1 MTKCIV
7 CAKRTIASVALT
19 CIDCV
24 EFLRTNGFVY
34 SGESIESY
42 TYSFAGIL
50 ARPEN
55 AEFLAEITKRRQE
68 QRQSVLDAIAMAV
81 KA

>member
-1 MTKCIV
+1 MIKCLV
-7 CAKRTIASVALT
+7 CARRVNASVAFT
-19 CIDCV
+19 CIDCID
-24 EFLRTNGFVY
+24 FLRFNDFVY
-34 SGESIESY
+34 NGESLEAYIAII
-42 TYSFAGIL
+42 AGIL

-55 AEFLAEITKRRQE
+55 SGLLAEILKRKQE